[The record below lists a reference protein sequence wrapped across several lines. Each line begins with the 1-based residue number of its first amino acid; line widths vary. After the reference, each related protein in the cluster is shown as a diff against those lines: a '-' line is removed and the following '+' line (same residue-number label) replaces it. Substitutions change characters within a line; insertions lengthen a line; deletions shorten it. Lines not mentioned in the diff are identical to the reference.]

1 MAFPLPQAAPARR
14 VRLPGARRRRE
25 RAYRRGRRERCP
37 HRPGRGGLAAAGGQA
52 GRRIAA
58 WPVPHRGDHRA
69 RGRPRSGA
77 GEAARQHRLRALLS
91 QEDDA
96 GVRGPRAAL
105 AGRAR
110 RRRRFDGVR
119 VTALGD
125 RIRALRNER
134 ELQQRQLAEKAELT
148 PSMVSQI
155 ESGRLTPSLNT
166 LGKIAAA
173 LGVPIAT
180 LFDGA
185 PAGRIQ
191 VTRKKDYPVVSF
203 DGSSEKWTVL
213 GAGLFEGKIRA
224 VVSTLDARAKGVKT
238 EKVLIK
244 LGQMKLFYVLD
255 GEVGLHYNGER
266 HTLETGDSALLDG
279 GLPHGWENLGTR
291 KARVLWVILG

>member
-37 HRPGRGGLAAAGGQA
+37 HRPGRGGFAAAGGQA

-58 WPVPHRGDHRA
+58 WPAPHRGDHRA

-110 RRRRFDGVR
+110 RRWRFDGVR

-166 LGKIAAA
+166 LRKLADA
-173 LGVPIAT
+173 LGVTIAAF
-180 LFDGA
+180 FDGQ
-185 PAGRIQ
+185 PTGSL
-191 VTRKKDYPVVSF
+191 VVSRKRDHPVVSF
-203 DGSSEKWTVL
+203 DGASEQWAVL
-213 GAGLFEGKIRA
+213 GAGLFQGKIRA
-224 VVSTLDARAKGVKT
+224 VVSQLPAKSRGVDT
-238 EKVLIK
+238 DKVIIK
-244 LGQMKLFYVLD
+244 PGQMKLFYL
-255 GEVGLHYNGER
+255 
-266 HTLETGDSALLDG
+266 LEG
-279 GLPHGWENLGTR
+279 
-291 KARVLWVILG
+291 KARSEEHTSELQSRLHLVCRLLLEKKK

>member
-37 HRPGRGGLAAAGGQA
+37 DRPGRGGLAAAGGQA

-58 WPVPHRGDHRA
+58 RPAPHRGDHRA

-110 RRRRFDGVR
+110 RRRGFDGVR
-119 VTALGD
+119 VTTLGD

-134 ELQQRQLAEKAELT
+134 ELEQRHLAEKAELT

-166 LGKIAAA
+166 LRKLADA
-173 LGVPIAT
+173 LGVT
-180 LFDGA
+180 LAAIFDGQ
-185 PAGRIQ
+185 PSGR
-191 VTRKKDYPVVSF
+191 
-203 DGSSEKWTVL
+203 VL
-213 GAGLFEGKIRA
+213 
-224 VVSTLDARAKGVKT
+224 VSTLDAKSRGVAT
-238 EKVLIK
+238 DKVVIK
-244 LGQMKLFYVLD
+244 AGQMKLFYVLK
-255 GEVGLHYNGER
+255 GRVALNYNGER
-266 HTLETGDSALLDG
+266 HVLDAGDSALLDG
-279 GLPHGWENLGTR
+279 SSPHGWENLGTG
-291 KARVLWVILG
+291 KARALWVILG